1 MGRLTDE
8 YEKDK
13 DGRSLEVGVG
23 QSIKRKNEKR

>member
-13 DGRSLEVGVG
+13 DGRSLEMGEG
-23 QSIKRKNEKR
+23 AINGEEE